1 MKYAEIENKNEN
13 RLFCFKCQK
22 IPEILN
28 VNIDNGKIEM
38 KCKNCGIFEC
48 NVKDYIDRLNQQNI
62 NQCNCDSKK
71 EVIYYCY
78 ECKENKCSN
87 CKKSNCGKYK
97 ENEIH
102 HYIEVTERRRKC
114 PLHYKKDIT
123 KFCVDCQENL
133 CSDCNMHKSHEKI
146 DISELGQD
154 ASIDKDNIKN
164 EIKNLK
170 NMKQF
175 YLMIS
180 KNRTKEEKDKICEY
194 IKEEKERN
202 SKQIKFL
209 LDSKKIKIKDHDK
222 AITTLEDKGINI
234 ELNEEKLSLNDREI
248 DNKILHL
255 ISKIQFKNLREI
267 DLSKNKIINIEP
279 LTRMNLCNL
288 LNLNLSINEIENI
301 EAIPELNEEN
311 IQIINLDHNKIKDIK
326 PFLDFEFPKLEELRI
341 QQNEK
346 IEESQKKELKEKIQT
361 NKNED
366 KPNLKL
372 YI

>member
-133 CSDCNMHKSHEKI
+133 CSNCNMHKSHEKI

-154 ASIDKDNIKN
+154 SSISEDNITN
-164 EIKNLK
+164 EIKNIENIK
-170 NMKQF
+170 EFNR
-175 YLMIS
+175 MII
-180 KNRTKEEKDKICEY
+180 KNRKKEEIDKICGY
-194 IKEEKERN
+194 IEEEKERN

-209 LDSKKIKIKDHDK
+209 LDSMEIKKNDNKK
-222 AITTLEDKGINI
+222 AITTLIDKKKFK
-234 ELNEEKLSLNDREI
+234 EENEVNDEKLSLCNKEI

-255 ISKIQFKNLREI
+255 ISKIQFKNLREL

-311 IQIINLDHNKIKDIK
+311 IQIINLDDNKIENIN
-326 PFLDFEFPKLEELRI
+326 PFIEFKFPKLIELRI
-341 QQNEK
+341 QNNKK
-346 IEESQKKELKEKIQT
+346 IGESQKEKLK
-361 NKNED
+361 NKNQ
-366 KPNLKL
+366 KL
-372 YI
+372 QLYS